1 MEIQQDI
8 LGWIALIIVL
18 LSCSYILLKRLKM
31 YNSSFKLN
39 LRKFLGWHCYLGII
53 STIIAF
59 VHVGNNLYTI
69 SFSVGYISLFS
80 MFLLS
85 ISGIIL
91 KYLKGLP
98 LEYKRVCRYIH
109 IILTIIFAITLILHI
124 LEYHLIY

>member
-1 MEIQQDI
+1 MDIQQDI

-31 YNSSFKLN
+31 YNSNFKLN
-39 LRKFLGWHCYLGII
+39 LRKFLEWHCYLGII

-59 VHVGNNLYTI
+59 VHVGNNFYTI

-91 KYLKGLP
+91 KYLKGIP
-98 LEYKRVCRYIH
+98 LKYKRICRYIH

-124 LEYHLIY
+124 LEYHLIN